1 MIIDVVIPA
10 YRVSKHICQVV
21 GDVLS
26 QPDIRSVIVV
36 DDACPEHSASLVREA
51 FSEES
56 RVVVIEHQT
65 NSGVGGALLTGYA
78 HAFARE
84 ADIVVK
90 IDGDGQMPSRLVHCL
105 VVPILRNEADYTKGN
120 RFFYPHDLVNM
131 PRLRLIG
138 NAFLSLVNK
147 FSSGYWSIMDPTNGF
162 TALHRLAYRRLD
174 LVQIDRRYF
183 FESDMLYQLG
193 IVNAV
198 VKDVAMPVIYGEESS
213 SLNIPR
219 VLVQFPP
226 KYFSRIIRRIGYKY
240 YVREFNI
247 ASLEMLFGLPS
258 LLLGLTFGCLEW
270 VTHVQED
277 VVTPAGTVM
286 IVGLL
291 ILIGFQLLLSSVNY
305 DITHEPTTPLQ
316 LHDIE

>member
-1 MIIDVVIPA
+1 MIIDVVIPC
-10 YRVSKHICQVV
+10 YRVSKHISQVV
-21 GDVLS
+21 GDVLAS
-26 QPDIRSVIVV
+26 PDIRYVIVV
-36 DDACPEHSASLVREA
+36 DDACPEHSAKKVGA
-51 FSEES
+51 TFPGES
-56 RVVVIEHQT
+56 RVVILEHHA

-78 HAFARE
+78 YAFAKG
-84 ADIVVK
+84 ADLVVK
-90 IDGDGQMPSRLVHCL
+90 IDGDGQMSPRLVHGL
-105 VVPILRNEADYTKGN
+105 VAPILRKEADYTKGN
-120 RFFYPHDLVNM
+120 RFFYPHDLLKM

-138 NAFLSLVNK
+138 NAVLSLVNK

-174 LVQIDRRYF
+174 LATIDRRYF

-193 IVNAV
+193 IINAV

-226 KYFSRIIRRIGYKY
+226 KYLNRLLKRIGFKY

-247 ASLEMLFGLPS
+247 ASLEILFGLPS
-258 LLLGLTFGCLEW
+258 LLTGLIFGGYEW
-270 VTHVQED
+270 ATHLQANE
-277 VVTPAGTVM
+277 VTPAGTVM

-291 ILIGFQLLLSSVNY
+291 ILIGFQLLLSAVNY

-316 LHDIE
+316 QRDNE